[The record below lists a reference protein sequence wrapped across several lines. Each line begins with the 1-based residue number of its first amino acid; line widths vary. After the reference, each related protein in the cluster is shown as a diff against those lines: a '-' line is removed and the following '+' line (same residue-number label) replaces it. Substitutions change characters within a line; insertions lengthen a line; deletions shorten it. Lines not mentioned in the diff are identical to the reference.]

1 MKKDIVTRRNL
12 FKKIGL
18 KILPIFLITTGV
30 TGGLASIKQDSIPS
44 TTCNGCSST
53 CYKGCKVTHK
63 GMCGTCTSNCMRACE
78 YVCSKG
84 CKVTHKGMCG
94 ACTSNCKQACEYGCS
109 KVCKDMCETVCTGCS
124 GSNKTLTIK
133 KDSIEFNH

>member
-30 TGGLASIKQDSIPS
+30 TGSLASIKQDSIPS

-53 CYKGCKVTHK
+53 CYKGCK
-63 GMCGTCTSNCMRACE
+63 G
-78 YVCSKG
+78 
-84 CKVTHKGMCG
+84 THKGMCG